1 MSTQPTKENNDGN
14 GMSYSKVWAEALRR
28 VKERE
33 DEVAQLIKK
42 REEERRE
49 AEEERRWEED
59 FNRRLREASI
69 KKAKK
74 ERERKEK
81 EAKHERDMYLKSLRN
96 HRRFEKVSEEASL
109 IMEEEEIKKKEESR
123 RQFEAQFNSVVQL
136 ARDLREKE
144 EAEEERKRKAKGK
157 EPSATQ

>member
-59 FNRRLREASI
+59 FNRRLRC
-69 KKAKK
+69 
-74 ERERKEK
+74 
-81 EAKHERDMYLKSLRN
+81 
-96 HRRFEKVSEEASL
+96 
-109 IMEEEEIKKKEESR
+109 
-123 RQFEAQFNSVVQL
+123 SVLLPPSPPWRIGVFLL
-136 ARDLREKE
+136 AARIT
-144 EAEEERKRKAKGK
+144 A
-157 EPSATQ
+157 